1 MGISHCKYSIILLII
16 LVVSE
21 CGQKPKSKL
30 SYIDTGQNGKIE
42 FDLTNAL
49 LGEPSIVF
57 DDMIDSIKIIPLET
71 ITPSLVS
78 ERISSI
84 CFSPQNIF
92 VNDHRNVIIFTQQGK
107 FVKTLEKGQGPNEV
121 GFPEAM
127 SYDEKNGFLYVY
139 DGMSRKIMKYTQ
151 GGDYLSYHV
160 VNAII
165 RDLSVSDTLTLIAQH
180 GRNGI
185 FAISIGDTIGNFHK
199 YFVMGEDTY
208 PFVFDK
214 YILPFNGGFNIKK
227 LLDNKI
233 YIFRN
238 DSIYAKF
245 SLKYPVPNIDF
256 SQYRKLS
263 ELESTLQK
271 GEFLFTGN
279 FIETNDYLF
288 TIFRTNGFRTKELF
302 TNKKTGRSI
311 CRLFNPHSL
320 ISCIHLDIDHILISN
335 DNWFLGIIRPEIF
348 TSDAVL
354 EEYRWDGSNPNNL
367 ISDEDMAKLKAV
379 KPDDNPIIV
388 LFKLKDD
395 I

>member
-1 MGISHCKYSIILLII
+1 MIVLLII
-16 LVVSE
+16 LFFSD
-21 CGQKPKSKL
+21 CARKPQSTIT
-30 SYIDTGQNGKIE
+30 YVNTGQSGEIE

-49 LGEPSIVF
+49 LSEPSTVF

-92 VNDHRNVIIFTQQGK
+92 VNDHRNVIVFTQQGK
-107 FVKTLEKGQGPNEV
+107 FVKTLDKGQGPNEV

-151 GGDYLSYHV
+151 EGEFLSYHV
-160 VNAII
+160 VNAFI
-165 RDLSVSDTLTLIAQH
+165 RDLSVSDTLTLIAH
-180 GRNGI
+180 HVGRNHN
-185 FAISIGDTIGNFHK
+185 FAISIGDTIGNFHNS
-199 YFVMGEDTY
+199 FVFGEEKY

-256 SQYRKLS
+256 SQYRKIS
-263 ELESTLQK
+263 ELESSLQK
-271 GEFLFTGN
+271 GEFLFTGD

-288 TIFRTNGFRTKELF
+288 TIFRTNGFRTKELI

-311 CRLFNPHSL
+311 CRSYKPHSL
-320 ISCIHLDIDHILISN
+320 INRIYLNIDHVLTSN
-335 DNWFLGIIRPEIF
+335 SNWFLGIIKPETF
-348 TSDAVL
+348 TSDAVR
-354 EEYRWDGSNPNNL
+354 EEFRWDGSNPNNL
-367 ISDEDMAKLKAV
+367 ISEGDMAKLKAV